1 MKDSAVSSI
10 YHDPSD
16 LGIID
21 PHPDHPQGT
30 HPKSHNW
37 KASEQLAIYKHGQG
51 VEVAYTGTMKQLQLV
66 IRAGLDPRKSSTLTG
81 HIPTSFVLHTCQ
93 LNIIKSW
100 TKQHSLCYFKG
111 KRPVCPLV
119 FRI

>member
-51 VEVAYTGTMKQLQLV
+51 VEVAYTHTMKQLQLV
-66 IRAGLDPRKSSTLTG
+66 VGAGLDPRNSGFQVQYPNRS
-81 HIPTSFVLHTCQ
+81 HTYLLCVTYMYMS
-93 LNIIKSW
+93 IK
-100 TKQHSLCYFKG
+100 HH
-111 KRPVCPLV
+111 
-119 FRI
+119 